1 MDHVIVFVSLVVAI
15 APMMAI
21 LLFIWWIDRYD
32 REPLKYVFIAFF
44 WGGFGAVILSILGT
58 EASIKV
64 LGGAIYSSHFDTT
77 AVLVAPAIEEL
88 MKGLIVLFFLRLRHF
103 DNMTD
108 GLLYGAASGLGF
120 GMTENFLYFAQY
132 ASYAPGYEWLN
143 LLFMR
148 SMMTANMHAAAS
160 ATFGAGISKLKD
172 GGRDALVSVAL
183 YYFLA
188 VFLHSTWNF
197 LVTSRSEAHWTL
209 AVLILFFYIVFIFV
223 MYVKSIV
230 NERRQREIQ
239 LAEEFDVGVLPEGY
253 RKILMSYGA
262 MKKND
267 WFPKYLNK
275 DKYLTLV
282 SRLALRKASYEKA
295 GPRRRIVLQREIAEI
310 RAALGKFSGLLESVS
325 GEKSEQS
332 PAADISSRETGGNGR
347 ERGLESL

>member
-32 REPLKYVFIAFF
+32 REPLKYVFFAFF

-58 EASIKV
+58 EVSIKV
-64 LGGAIYSSHFDTT
+64 LGGAIYSPHFDTT

-172 GGRDALVSVAL
+172 GGREALVSVAL

-230 NERRQREIQ
+230 NERRQRVVQ
-239 LAEEFDVGVLPEGY
+239 LDEEFGLGVLPEGY
-253 RKILMSYGA
+253 RKILVSYSA

-282 SRLALRKASYEKA
+282 SRLALRKASYENA

-325 GEKSEQS
+325 GEKSRPE
-332 PAADISSRETGGNGR
+332 AGG
-347 ERGLESL
+347 

>member
-32 REPLKYVFIAFF
+32 REPLKYVFFAFF

-58 EASIKV
+58 EVSIKV
-64 LGGAIYSSHFDTT
+64 LGGAIYSPHFDTT

-172 GGRDALVSVAL
+172 GGREALVSVAL

-209 AVLILFFYIVFIFV
+209 AVVILFFYIVFIFV

-230 NERRQREIQ
+230 NERRQRIVQ
-239 LAEEFDVGVLPEGY
+239 LDEEFGLGVLPEGY

-282 SRLALRKASYEKA
+282 SRLALRKASYENA

-325 GEKSEQS
+325 GEKSRTE
-332 PAADISSRETGGNGR
+332 AGG
-347 ERGLESL
+347 

>member
-1 MDHVIVFVSLVVAI
+1 MDHVIVFVSLVMAI
-15 APMMAI
+15 APVLAG
-21 LLFIWWIDRYD
+21 LLFVWWIDRYD
-32 REPLKYVFIAFF
+32 REPLKYVFGAFF

-58 EASIKV
+58 EASIRL
-64 LGGAIYSSHFDTT
+64 LGGAIYSPHFDTT

-143 LLFMR
+143 LLFLR
-148 SMMTANMHAAAS
+148 SMMTANMHCAAS

-209 AVLILFFYIVFIFV
+209 AVLILFSYIVFIFV
-223 MYVKSIV
+223 MYVKSILS
-230 NERRQREIQ
+230 ERRQREIQ
-239 LAEEFDVGVLPEGY
+239 LAEEFDLGVLPQKY

-262 MKKND
+262 MKKKG
-267 WFPKYLNK
+267 WFPGYLNK

-282 SRLALRKASYEKA
+282 SRLALRKSSYEKA
-295 GPRRRIVLQREIAEI
+295 GSGRRVVLMREIMEI
-310 RAALGKFSGLLESVS
+310 RAELAKFSGLVATVT
-325 GEKSEQS
+325 GEHEPPGK
-332 PAADISSRETGGNGR
+332 AG
-347 ERGLESL
+347 